1 MRWNSP
7 ANWSPRFLLWRRL
20 VLESSI
26 NSPRIAARQSRNQ
39 PKGVLDFRRTGSLV
53 RHRSI
58 IRWIMKS
65 GRLDPG
71 RALSF
76 EHLAIGNGEKL
87 SKGNRILRIKPRHA
101 NAERKLV
108 MEINFLV

>member
-7 ANWSPRFLLWRRL
+7 ANWSPRFWLWRRVRFL
-20 VLESSI
+20 NLGFLRS
-26 NSPRIAARQSRNQ
+26 AARRGRNQ

-58 IRWIMKS
+58 LPWIMKS

-71 RALSF
+71 PEKPARAFARTSRDRQRR
-76 EHLAIGNGEKL
+76 EA
-87 SKGNRILRIKPRHA
+87 LRGKRDFA
-101 NAERKLV
+101 DQ
-108 MEINFLV
+108 